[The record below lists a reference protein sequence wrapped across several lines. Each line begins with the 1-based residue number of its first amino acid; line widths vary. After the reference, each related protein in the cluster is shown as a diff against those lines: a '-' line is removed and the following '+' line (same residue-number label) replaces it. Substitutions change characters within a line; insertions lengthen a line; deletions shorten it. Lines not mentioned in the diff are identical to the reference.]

1 MSVISI
7 DAEQTKSIS
16 RQWKGDT
23 RFLSHALDLS
33 EPRRHSNNAEIG
45 NAYRFPPR
53 PDASALN
60 AAIPLFYIGQN
71 RKGAWV
77 VREAEGRSGGLF
89 LFKQWAVRFARRQSE
104 PAGCAIMFLAEPL
117 ELDIDN
123 RVGCIADSI
132 YPINNVERRTLLFTN
147 IVESVISVW
156 RKISAFVSRNLVA
169 ERRNRAAIER
179 ELFAGRYMLSS
190 KNDDDLPVV
199 R

>member
-1 MSVISI
+1 MIRQLNYFSASRLDQAAGVGFAVAGYASLPKSYRNN
-7 DAEQTKSIS
+7 DAGLGS
-16 RQWKGDT
+16 
-23 RFLSHALDLS
+23 
-33 EPRRHSNNAEIG
+33 
-45 NAYRFPPR
+45 AYRFPPR
-53 PDASALN
+53 PDAGALN

-117 ELDIDN
+117 ELDTDN
-123 RVGCIADSI
+123 HARCDADSI
-132 YPINNVERRTLLFTN
+132 FPVSNVRRRTPLFTN
-147 IVESVISVW
+147 VVETVISLW
-156 RKISAFVSRNLVA
+156 RRIAASISRNFAA

-179 ELFAGRYMLSS
+179 ELFGGRYMLSS